1 MVKTNQK
8 KTNMKRINMTIDEKS
23 DKRLQE
29 MADELSISKSAMVR
43 VLISQRLEQDDAVKA
58 ISNAMTINQMLA
70 NKKQED

>member
-1 MVKTNQK
+1 MVRTNQK

-58 ISNAMTINQMLA
+58 ISNAMTISQMVA